1 MSIVRF
7 KLSRLQFCAL
17 TGLSSTTLDNRVRAN
32 QLPLAFGLQTPA
44 VVGEYHPIDVVANA
58 LADTLVERGFGR
70 EAATSILTKFHEV
83 WLFALTRAEWEMSA
97 VGRDE
102 RRKVT
107 WERLIYFAV
116 ARIGRGKGETFRA
129 AAGLADEALAKLRQA
144 DPTADVVLINIH
156 AVLGAVVDAF
166 HEHDLLGQVS
176 MFTRPRSHPEF
187 PEWWAEIERYRQ
199 QSLDRV
205 KTRVRVR
212 RERARATR
220 QAMAKKP
227 REWESA

>member
-7 KLSRLQFCAL
+7 KLNRPQFCDL
-17 TGLSSTTLDNRVRAN
+17 TGLSSTNLDNRTRAN
-32 QLPLAFGLQTPA
+32 QLALAFGLQTPA
-44 VVGEYHPIDVVANA
+44 VVGEYHPIDVIANA
-58 LADTLVERGFGR
+58 LADVMVERGFAR
-70 EAATSILTKFHEV
+70 EVAVSILRDYHQT
-83 WLFALTRAEWEMSA
+83 WLLALTRAEWEMSA
-97 VGRDE
+97 VGLNE
-102 RRKVT
+102 RGEVT

-116 ARIGRGKGETFRA
+116 ARIGRGKGETFHA
-129 AAGLADEALAKLRQA
+129 AAGLPDEVLKELRQA
-144 DPTADVVLINIH
+144 NPTADVVLINIH
-156 AVLGAVVDAF
+156 AVLSAVVAAF

-227 REWESA
+227 REWESV